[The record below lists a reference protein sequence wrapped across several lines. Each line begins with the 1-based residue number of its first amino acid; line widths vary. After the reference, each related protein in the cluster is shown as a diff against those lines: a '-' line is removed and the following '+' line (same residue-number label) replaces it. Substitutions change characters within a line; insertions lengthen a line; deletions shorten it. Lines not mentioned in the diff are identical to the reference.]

1 MLIPGCRIEIGLTAP
16 FWKRVKNSSS
26 RLKMLPNGVE
36 QLNVLIEIRL
46 ELKVLN
52 AFFGLDRDE
61 AFFDRAVER
70 SDMEEFL

>member
-1 MLIPGCRIEIGLTAP
+1 
-16 FWKRVKNSSS
+16 
-26 RLKMLPNGVE
+26 MLPNGVE

-46 ELKVLN
+46 ELKVLD